1 MIRFRIQ
8 LSRVFKSL
16 NSLFLL
22 GALSLLPVAS
32 IAQCGVG
39 FVEQHVTYTTPL
51 STPGGNNYSVSVPQ
65 FNPTAGQTLLSVV
78 YSSFVTT
85 STGLG
90 FQNTQNFEQFIFP
103 QINRQDVVK
112 INGTTTV
119 TGNSVN
125 STWSQFVDLQPS
137 GMAGDNASYGPIAAY
152 ANTPVIYDSITNAA
166 QLATSYTGSGNLNLT
181 YSSNFFV
188 NSVPVGVTVNSSFND
203 NITFAVTYYY
213 CTPYILAA
221 NFLSFTATRENASTA
236 LLKWSTTN
244 EEPGRT
250 YDVQVTQTGSDF
262 STVGSLPSSATG
274 SDANYS
280 YEYSIPTGATGK
292 LYFRIKQIDLDGSP
306 SYSVTCVVNLDG
318 GGTPFSIF
326 PNPATSFV
334 SLTLPGGNQ
343 NWQVDIIAADGNL
356 VQRNAF
362 ANTSLVTVNFARKL
376 AAGVYFVRA
385 TNTNTAEQHVAS
397 FVIHQ

>member
-8 LSRVFKSL
+8 LLRVFKSL
-16 NSLFLL
+16 NSLFLS
-22 GALSLLPVAS
+22 GVLSLLPFALM
-32 IAQCGVG
+32 AQCGLG
-39 FVEQHVTYTTPL
+39 FVEQHVTYTSNL
-51 STPGGNNYSVSVPQ
+51 STAGGNTYPVSVPQ
-65 FNPTAGQTLLSVV
+65 FNPTAGQTILSAV

-85 STGLG
+85 SNNLG
-90 FQNTQNFEQFIFP
+90 FTNNNGVEEIFFP
-103 QINRQDVVK
+103 QVDRQDIVRLG
-112 INGTTTV
+112 GTLV
-119 TGNSVN
+119 TANNVTSAY
-125 STWSQFVDLQPS
+125 SPFVDLLP
-137 GMAGDNASYGPIAAY
+137 GASATFGPTVVYNNSPI
-152 ANTPVIYDSITNAA
+152 IYDSITNAA
-166 QLATSYTGSGNLNLT
+166 TLATNYVGAGSLSLS

-188 NSVPVGVTVNSSFND
+188 NNVPVGVTANSSFND

-221 NFLSFTATRENASTA
+221 NFMSFTAIRENASTA

-250 YDVQVTQTGSDF
+250 YDVEVTQTGSDF

-280 YEYSIPTGATGK
+280 YGYSIPTGATGK
-292 LYFRIKQIDLDGSP
+292 LFFRIKQIDVDGSVT
-306 SYSVTCVVNLDG
+306 YSVVCVLNLDG
-318 GGTPFSIF
+318 GGAPFSIY

-334 SLTLPGGNQ
+334 NLTLPGANQ
-343 NWQVDIIAADGNL
+343 NWQVDIITADGNL

-362 ANTSLVTVNFARKL
+362 ANTSLGTINFARKL

-385 TNTNTAEQHVAS
+385 TNTNSAEQHVAS
-397 FVIHQ
+397 FVIPQ